1 PSINPHRELC
11 ARKGQ
16 LGRPVDLFVLL
27 HIGHFQRCIKQAAK
41 ASRWSIWIYR
51 RISGSLAIFTQ
62 ILRASSL
69 LSAAGQRL
77 WGRFLIVDRCVWA
90 LVFRRTLWDLILE
103 GAGHGEGRGK
113 TDAT

>member
-1 PSINPHRELC
+1 
-11 ARKGQ
+11 
-16 LGRPVDLFVLL
+16 
-27 HIGHFQRCIKQAAK
+27 
-41 ASRWSIWIYR
+41 
-51 RISGSLAIFTQ
+51 LAMFTA

-69 LSAAGQRL
+69 LSNLAEAQRL